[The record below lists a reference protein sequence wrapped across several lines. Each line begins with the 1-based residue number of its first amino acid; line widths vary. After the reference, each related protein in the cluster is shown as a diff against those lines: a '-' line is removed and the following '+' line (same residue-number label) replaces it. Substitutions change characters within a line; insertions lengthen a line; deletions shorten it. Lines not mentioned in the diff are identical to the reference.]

1 MRIFMIDLENVR
13 SSGLEGVL
21 SLDKNDTVFIF
32 YSDNAYNLTIPT
44 LESIN
49 NSKAT
54 VKYIKTNYLGAN
66 AMDFQIV
73 SLYGAMIERYKN
85 GYFYI
90 ISHDHGFRSAV
101 SFCQAYFESYDI
113 RVGVYD
119 NILAAITAEVKELMG
134 KKSSEK
140 NTKQQ
145 VQSDDG
151 SEVTKKPSKRSRSK
165 KKKSEQIV
173 ENTEQIAEISAS
185 ETSEKADMNKYA
197 DTIHN
202 DAKNGANV
210 VKSTVAAN
218 SSVQKDIVS
227 ENSDQAEPAQ
237 ADAPASGDA
246 QPKKKRRRRRKS
258 NKSVNPEQTADA
270 ASEVGEEEDDSA
282 ASTQEASAPAPKKEQ
297 KQQQKSA
304 NAPQNSPNTA
314 KSAKSDYSYIY
325 RILGELLSAKTIDVY
340 AEGIHKAVIHSSNK
354 DELHSYFKKK
364 FGEDEGEALYR
375 VVQSDFEEMKKLAK

>member
-73 SLYGAMIERYKN
+73 SLYSAMIERYKN

-101 SFCQAYFESYDI
+101 SFCQAYFETYDI

-119 NILAAITAEVKELMG
+119 NILAAITAEVKELTG
-134 KKSSEK
+134 KKTPEK

-145 VQSDDG
+145 VATEDG
-151 SEVTKKPSKRSRSK
+151 AEAAKKPSKRSRSK
-165 KKKSEQIV
+165 KKKSEQIA
-173 ENTEQIAEISAS
+173 ENTEQIAETSPS
-185 ETSEKADMNKYA
+185 DTSEKSKTNKNA

-202 DAKNGANV
+202 DAKNAANA
-210 VKSTVAAN
+210 VKSTV
-218 SSVQKDIVS
+218 SLDEGTEKDETDITP
-227 ENSDQAEPAQ
+227 AE
-237 ADAPASGDA
+237 APAAPGEA
-246 QPKKKRRRRRKS
+246 VTQTEGQPKKKRRRRRKS
-258 NKSVNPEQTADA
+258 NKSVNAEQTADSTEEA
-270 ASEVGEEEDDSA
+270 AEGDDEPVD
-282 ASTQEASAPAPKKEQ
+282 TGT
-297 KQQQKSA
+297 
-304 NAPQNSPNTA
+304 NAA
-314 KSAKSDYSYIY
+314 KSAKSDLSYIY

>member
-21 SLDKNDTVFIF
+21 SLDKTDTVFIF

-85 GYFYI
+85 GFFYI

-113 RVGVYD
+113 HVGVYD
-119 NILAAITAEVKELMG
+119 NILAAITAELKELTS
-134 KKSSEK
+134 KNVPSRKSPQD
-140 NTKQQ
+140 NAPA
-145 VQSDDG
+145 G
-151 SEVTKKPSKRSRSK
+151 NSKSK
-165 KKKSEQIV
+165 KKSGKKKAAEQ
-173 ENTEQIAEISAS
+173 NR
-185 ETSEKADMNKYA
+185 EKADA
-197 DTIHN
+197 DT
-202 DAKNGANV
+202 DPEADETALVDGQPEDTA
-210 VKSTVAAN
+210 
-218 SSVQKDIVS
+218 
-227 ENSDQAEPAQ
+227 DQATSAV
-237 ADAPASGDA
+237 
-246 QPKKKRRRRRKS
+246 PKKKRRRRHKS
-258 NKSVNPEQTADA
+258 SKSQTATQ
-270 ASEVGEEEDDSA
+270 
-282 ASTQEASAPAPKKEQ
+282 TQEGADTPTEAVKTPEPADV
-297 KQQQKSA
+297 
-304 NAPQNSPNTA
+304 NAE
-314 KSAKSDYSYIY
+314 KYRYMY
-325 RILGELLSAKTIDVY
+325 RILGELLSEKTIDIY
-340 AEGIHKAVIHSSNK
+340 AEGIHKAVLHSSNK

-364 FGEDEGEALYR
+364 YGDDEGEALFR